1 MKIISQIND
10 LLNYKNTIN
19 SKSIGLVPTMGALH
33 DGHLSLIDSSY
44 NVCDI
49 TIVTIFVNPMQFSI
63 NEDLNNYPSSIDND
77 IDLLNKLDVDVLF
90 MPTKS
95 TMYPKGFST
104 YVGEKEISLINE
116 GKSRPIFFQGV
127 LTIVSKLFNIVQPTH
142 AFFGQKDAQQLFVV
156 RKLVEDMN
164 YNVNIID
171 CPTIRCHN
179 GLAMSSRNKY
189 FTNIQAE
196 EANIVYSSLC
206 KAVDLIKSGELSS
219 ATIKKEIE
227 CYLVHPSLSIDYISI
242 VDKNSFTEIR
252 KIEGD
257 IILLIAVVFYKV
269 RLIDNIYY
277 SCGSI

>member
-10 LLNYKNTIN
+10 LLNYTNTIN
-19 SKSIGLVPTMGALH
+19 SNSIGLVPTMGALH

-44 NVCDI
+44 KVCDI

-77 IDLLNKLDVDVLF
+77 IELLHKLEVDVLF
-90 MPTKS
+90 MPTQA
-95 TMYPKGFST
+95 TMYPEGFST
-104 YVGEKEISLINE
+104 YISEKEVSLINE

-156 RKLVEDMN
+156 RKLVGDMN
-164 YNVNIID
+164 YNINIIN
-171 CPTIRCHN
+171 CPTIRHHN

-189 FTNIQAE
+189 FTKNQIE

-219 ATIKKEIE
+219 AAIKKEIK
-227 CYLVHPSLSIDYISI
+227 CDLAHP
-242 VDKNSFTEIR
+242 
-252 KIEGD
+252 
-257 IILLIAVVFYKV
+257 
-269 RLIDNIYY
+269 RL
-277 SCGSI
+277 